1 MQAYFVRRVLL
12 LIPTIIGVTIVVFG
26 LVRLQPGNVIDV
38 MTGEFGAFNPELKET
53 LREQYGL
60 NQSIPRQYFQWLG
73 DVLHGDLGKS
83 LLSERP
89 VLEELKS
96 RLPVTLELGGL
107 GLLVS
112 LIVAVPVGVISA
124 IRQDTITDYVFRGT
138 AIALLAI
145 PGFWLAILIITLA
158 ARWYH
163 WAPPLTYSSLLTSPA
178 RNLGIM
184 AIPAVLLGLGLSGGV
199 MRLTRTQMLEVLR
212 QDYIRTAWAKGLKE
226 RTVITRH
233 ALKNAFMPIVT
244 MIGLQVPILVGG
256 TVILETI
263 FSIPGV
269 GRYLV
274 QSTARYDYPVIQG
287 VNLLVAGVVIIS
299 NLVVDITYSYLD
311 PRVRYG

>member
-1 MQAYFVRRVLL
+1 MQGYIIRRILL
-12 LIPTIIGVTIVVFG
+12 LVPTVIGVTIVVFG
-26 LVRLQPGNVIDV
+26 LVRLQPGNVVDV
-38 MTGEFGAFNPELKET
+38 MVGEFGAFNPELKEQ

-60 NQSIPRQYFQWLG
+60 SRNIPAQYLDWLG
-73 DVLHGDLGKS
+73 GVLRGDLGES
-83 LLSERP
+83 LLTERP
-89 VLEELKS
+89 VLEELS
-96 RLPVTLELGGL
+96 DRLPVTLELGAL

-112 LIVAVPVGVISA
+112 LLVAIPVGVISA
-124 IRQDTITDYVFRGT
+124 IRQDTITDYLFRGT

-163 WAPPLTYSSLLTSPA
+163 WAPPLVYSSPLTDPLA
-178 RNLGIM
+178 NFEIM
-184 AIPAVLLGLGLSGGV
+184 FIPAVLLGLGLSGAV

-212 QDYIRTAWAKGLKE
+212 QDYIRTAWAKGLTE
-226 RTVITRH
+226 RSVIVRH

-244 MIGLQVPILVGG
+244 MIGLQVPILIGG

-274 QSTARYDYPVIQG
+274 QSVARYDYPVIQG
-287 VNLLVAGVVIIS
+287 VNLLIAGVVVVS
-299 NLVVDITYSYLD
+299 NLLVDITYSYLD
-311 PRVRYG
+311 PRVRYA

>member
-53 LREQYGL
+53 LRDQYGL

-73 DVLHGDLGKS
+73 DVLRGDLGKS

-96 RLPVTLELGGL
+96 RLPVTLELGAL

-112 LIVAVPVGVISA
+112 LLIAVPVGVISA

-163 WAPPLTYSSLLTSPA
+163 WAPPLTYSSILTSPT
-178 RNLGIM
+178 RNLTIM
-184 AIPAVLLGLGLSGGV
+184 AIPAILLGLGLSGGV

-299 NLVVDITYSYLD
+299 NLLVDITYSYLD

>member
-53 LREQYGL
+53 LRDQYGL

-73 DVLHGDLGKS
+73 DVLRGDLGES

-89 VLEELKS
+89 VLDELKA
-96 RLPVTLELGGL
+96 RLPVTLELGAL

-112 LIVAVPVGVISA
+112 LLVAVPVGVISA

-163 WAPPLTYSSLLTSPA
+163 WAPPLTYSSILTSPT
-178 RNLGIM
+178 RNLTIM
-184 AIPAVLLGLGLSGGV
+184 AIPAILLGLGLSGGV

-299 NLVVDITYSYLD
+299 NLLVDITYSYLD